1 MDKTQMNQFEGMLR
15 DRSGDFTVTSLN
27 GFSYPDDK
35 AWHRHLKKL
44 GVRIVDEDELCD
56 AYNNHTPDTVLLKD
70 PVGRSRSYGG
80 MTDHGIDCWLI
91 VPKEL
96 VLKCFVLG
104 HFPPQKAKKAKVP

>member
-1 MDKTQMNQFEGMLR
+1 MDKTKMNQFEGMLR
-15 DRSGDFTVTSLN
+15 DRSGDFHVTSLN
-27 GFSYPDDK
+27 GFVVPDDK

-70 PVGRSRSYGG
+70 PVGRSE
-80 MTDHGIDCWLI
+80 IDCWLI

-96 VLKCFVLG
+96 VLKCLVLG
-104 HFPPQKAKKAKVP
+104 QFPPRKAKKAKAP